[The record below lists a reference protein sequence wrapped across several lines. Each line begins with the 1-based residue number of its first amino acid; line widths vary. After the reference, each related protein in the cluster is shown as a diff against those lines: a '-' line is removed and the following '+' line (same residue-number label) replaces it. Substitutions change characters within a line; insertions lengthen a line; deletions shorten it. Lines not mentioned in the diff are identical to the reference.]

1 MFEVRKIAEH
11 LRKYLLIYTLASIL
25 LALLIGSQNS
35 FITSISSKD
44 YSLLVE
50 ALAIATILPSMITLK
65 GGELV
70 KVTKMWRE
78 SLIALIYAYIVT
90 PVLAWFLALLVND
103 KLLGLGYFISN
114 IVPASSGALGYI
126 MIASG
131 NVELAA
137 MLIMLITPLA
147 ILIIPGYLTLYSSI
161 TVVEVPITEVVE
173 SLVIVLLVPL
183 LVGQLIRYYLLRV
196 KYPGYVDKELKPYLS
211 LATMLSMLILVFVLI
226 ARKTS
231 VFISKPWVAV
241 EILSYQTVLTLIMIF
256 LLLLVN
262 RMLGVRYR
270 EHQTITLITITKN
283 QSVAAAIV
291 TSSLSGGMAML
302 APALI
307 PAIQPVLAIIYL
319 HLENYVKKM
328 IG

>member
-1 MFEVRKIAEH
+1 MSGVRRVAEH
-11 LRKYLLIYTLASIL
+11 LRKYLLVYTLASIL
-25 LALLIGSQNS
+25 LALLIGSRIS
-35 FITSISSKD
+35 FITSMSNKS

-70 KVTKMWRE
+70 RVTRMWRE
-78 SLIALIYAYIVT
+78 SLITLIYAYILT
-90 PVLAWFLALLVND
+90 PVLAWSLTLLISD

-114 IVPASSGALGYI
+114 IVPASSGAIGYI

-137 MLIMLITPLA
+137 VLIMLVTPLA
-147 ILIIPGYLTLYSSI
+147 ILVLPGYLMLYSSI
-161 TVVEVPITEVVE
+161 TVVEVPIAEVVE
-173 SLVIVLLVPL
+173 SLVIVLLIPL
-183 LVGQLIRYYLLRV
+183 IAGQLIRYYLSRA
-196 KYPGYVDKELKPYLS
+196 KYPEYVDKELKPYLS
-211 LATMLSMLILVFVLI
+211 LATMFSMLILVFVLI

-231 VFISKPWVAV
+231 VFTSKPWIAV
-241 EILSYQTVLTLIMIF
+241 EILTYQAILTLITIA

-262 RMLGVRYR
+262 RVLGILYR
-270 EHQTITLITITKN
+270 EHQTITLLTITKN

-291 TSSLSGGMAML
+291 ASSLGGSTAML

-307 PAIQPVLAIIYL
+307 PAIQPVLAIAYL
-319 HLENYVKKM
+319 HLEKYVRKLFS
-328 IG
+328 

>member
-1 MFEVRKIAEH
+1 MSGVRRAAEH
-11 LRKYLLIYTLASIL
+11 LRKYLLVYTLASIL
-25 LALLIGSQNS
+25 LALLIGSKNT
-35 FITSISSKD
+35 FIASMSNQD
-44 YSLLVE
+44 YSLLVQ

-78 SLIALIYAYIVT
+78 SLITLIYAYIVT
-90 PVLAWFLALLVND
+90 PVLAWSLTLLISD

-137 MLIMLITPLA
+137 VLIMLITPLA
-147 ILIIPGYLTLYSSI
+147 ILVIPGYLTLYSSI

-173 SLVIVLLVPL
+173 SLVIVLIVPL
-183 LVGQLIRYYLLRV
+183 IAGQLIRYYLSRV
-196 KYPGYVDKELKPYLS
+196 KYPEYVDKELKPHLS
-211 LATMLSMLILVFVLI
+211 LTTMLSMLILVFVLI

-231 VFISKPWVAV
+231 VFISKPWIAV
-241 EILSYQTVLTLIMIF
+241 EILSYQTVLTLIMIS

-262 RMLGVRYR
+262 RMLGIRYR
-270 EHQTITLITITKN
+270 EHQTITLLTITKN

-291 TSSLSGGMAML
+291 ASSLSGSMAML

-307 PAIQPVLAIIYL
+307 PAIQPVLAIAYL
-319 HLENYVKKM
+319 HLENYVRKVFS
-328 IG
+328 